1 MKVGSKAPRMH
12 AYIITLVVSD
22 KRTTILIIV
31 IKIIHAIWF
40 IFISSSSSS
49 YNCIFNFCSDLEEE
63 RQLGLFFGVILL
75 GSIFALVGAG
85 LSMYWLYRKTHPDAY
100 RRSSLHDLQRLRS
113 TSSTN
118 DDVKKS
124 MV

>member
-1 MKVGSKAPRMH
+1 MH
-12 AYIITLVVSD
+12 LNEDHSLAMASNITNIRLVKTARD
-22 KRTTILIIV
+22 LIE
-31 IKIIHAIWF
+31 H
-40 IFISSSSSS
+40 
-49 YNCIFNFCSDLEEE
+49 LEEE

-75 GSIFALVGAG
+75 GSMFALVGAG